1 MGVAREQRDQGEEQ
15 GGKNRDP
22 ALTVKSQEHRSHS
35 KP

>member
-15 GGKNRDP
+15 SGENRDP
-22 ALTVKSQEHRSHS
+22 ALTVKSTEHVSQP

>member
-1 MGVAREQRDQGEEQ
+1 MAVAREQGDQGKEQ

-22 ALTVKSQEHRSHS
+22 ALTVKSQDQRSQP